1 MSITSIL
8 KAVAIAVTSF
18 ALTTKAFPGTITK
31 VNQTESALCVS
42 DYGYATFYDDNAC
55 TENPGTAV
63 SMADDGCLAN
73 EIGRNSIYIQPGCLG
88 VGYLVWSPGTDC
100 DCQDECAPVPDK
112 VIRW

>member
-1 MSITSIL
+1 MSIISIL

-18 ALTTKAFPGTITK
+18 ALTMKAFLGTITK
-31 VNQTESALCVS
+31 VNQTESALYVG

-63 SMADDGCLAN
+63 SMANDGCLAN
-73 EIGRNSIYIQPGCLG
+73 EIGRNSIYIQPGCLF